1 MAYLVRRAKTR
12 PKLDD
17 EWPDAD
23 VGRIAHFHV
32 ASSDHRPVTTFRM
45 LYDDDGIYIAFH
57 VRDRYVLCRRNEHQ
71 SMVCKDSCV
80 EAFLQPRPD
89 HGYFNF
95 ELNCGGAML
104 LYYVRDPQRLP
115 TGGMKE
121 WVRVPAELLDRIEI
135 ATSMP
140 RGKTFE
146 EIEPPTEW
154 RVAFF
159 VPIEI
164 FERYVG
170 PLGPPSTRRWRGNFY
185 KCADESSHPHW
196 ASWRAIGEKL
206 NFHAP
211 EFFGDIRFA
220 L

>member
-1 MAYLVRRAKTR
+1 MAYLVRRAKIR

-23 VGRIAHFHV
+23 VERIAHFHV

-121 WVRVPAELLDRIEI
+121 WERVPAEL
-135 ATSMP
+135 
-140 RGKTFE
+140 
-146 EIEPPTEW
+146 
-154 RVAFF
+154 
-159 VPIEI
+159 
-164 FERYVG
+164 
-170 PLGPPSTRRWRGNFY
+170 
-185 KCADESSHPHW
+185 
-196 ASWRAIGEKL
+196 
-206 NFHAP
+206 
-211 EFFGDIRFA
+211 
-220 L
+220 